1 MLKYVFIK
9 SGSIALLR
17 LGAFKS
23 AIYEGIEVESFE
35 NKKSAQNCQSN
46 YQNQWVVFA
55 FNFP

>member
-9 SGSIALLR
+9 SSSIALFC

-35 NKKSAQNCQSN
+35 NKKFAQNCQSN
-46 YQNQWVVFA
+46 Y
-55 FNFP
+55 